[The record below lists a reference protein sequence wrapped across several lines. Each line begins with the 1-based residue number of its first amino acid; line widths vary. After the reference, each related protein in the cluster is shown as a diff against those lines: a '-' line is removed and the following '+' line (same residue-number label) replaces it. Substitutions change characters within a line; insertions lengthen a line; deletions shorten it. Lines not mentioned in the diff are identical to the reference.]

1 MRFEPLSFILGFFSA
16 TVISLF
22 VWLSR
27 RRLRTIQESAET
39 QIEGTRELLGKAAD
53 KRYAQEM
60 LRYLQHRHVA
70 GSLFG
75 LTDVL
80 LEPRLIAPP
89 LPLALP
95 DDEGDETRDVFDVV
109 PLFHDMPQSYAPFNI
124 ETITLDD
131 LGAGD
136 RHVALLGVSGMGK
149 STALT
154 ALALM
159 ALGIV
164 RFETLEGMTEQ
175 AIEEEE
181 KGLSEDDRRRRA
193 EERERIQEQA
203 LKKLH
208 TAHEKKKEQLGEAVE
223 RENLPPIDIPGLVPI
238 LVDVNDIEFDMAAY
252 GKRETLDPTE
262 PLVHAVQRQVSA
274 VTAQVTGSVLYPAL
288 EQGKALILLDGYDD
302 LAPHSREV
310 YFYWLQQLL
319 ELYGH
324 NMIVIAGPVTGYE
337 SLVTLGFTPAY
348 LRAWRPD
355 DYELLA
361 AHWSEAWRAHD
372 PKAKP
377 PDEQT
382 IRRITADNQGRT
394 MLDVT
399 LKIWS
404 GLADDVRE
412 AGRPGW
418 YDSLINRRL
427 SMPDARSALP
437 VVAAKMLDAGQPL
450 DRAALEEV
458 LPQAITTDPS
468 KKAAKPEDMLDT
480 LVRDGLLVPYAG
492 NRFGLAH
499 SQITSYLASETL
511 AQLDLDEVD
520 DLALNPAWQ
529 DALSFAAAHINMLTV
544 VQHKLSA
551 PPDLMYS
558 DLFGLVQWLPD
569 APPDAIWRGEVFKR
583 LAAALMAPDQYPAVR
598 ERAMAALIA
607 TRDRNIVFILRQ
619 ALRAT
624 DPDTRRLGCIGLG
637 ALGNIETVNDLAS
650 LLGDEDRDVKLA
662 AALALGAIGTDQA
675 IEVMLRGLFQENHEV
690 RRAIAEALAAIPD
703 EGHKIL
709 RDGITTQEIEI
720 RRAAVYGLS
729 RIREP
734 WALVALYH
742 AMLEDAEWYVRTAAE
757 EAFLAAQSPEKD
769 GPHAHP
775 EADSLGWLVQW
786 AAERGQGVPAGPN
799 ARQVLIRVLQEG
811 QPVHKVMAAC
821 TLGRLGHV
829 LALKPLYAALRDRD
843 ASVRSAAYAALSDL
857 QLRLGQPL
865 PAVI

>member
-1 MRFEPLSFILGFFSA
+1 
-16 TVISLF
+16 
-22 VWLSR
+22 
-27 RRLRTIQESAET
+27 
-39 QIEGTRELLGKAAD
+39 
-53 KRYAQEM
+53 
-60 LRYLQHRHVA
+60 
-70 GSLFG
+70 
-75 LTDVL
+75 
-80 LEPRLIAPP
+80 
-89 LPLALP
+89 
-95 DDEGDETRDVFDVV
+95 
-109 PLFHDMPQSYAPFNI
+109 
-124 ETITLDD
+124 
-131 LGAGD
+131 
-136 RHVALLGVSGMGK
+136 MGK

-159 ALGIV
+159 ALGAV

-181 KGLSEDDRRRRA
+181 KGLSDEDRQRRA
-193 EERERIQEQA
+193 EERQRIQEQA

-208 TAHEKKKEQLGEAVE
+208 TAHEKIKERLGEAVE
-223 RENLPPIDIPGLVPI
+223 REKLPPIDIPGLVPI

-262 PLVHAVQRQVSA
+262 PLVHAVRRQVSS
-274 VTAQVTGSVLYPAL
+274 VTAQVMGSVLYPAL
-288 EQGKALILLDGYDD
+288 EHGKALILLDGYDD
-302 LAPHSREV
+302 LTPRTSEA

-337 SLVTLGFTPAY
+337 SLVTLGFTPAH

-355 DYELLA
+355 DFERLA
-361 AHWSEAWRAHD
+361 AYWSAAWRVRD
-372 PKAKP
+372 PKARP
-377 PDEQT
+377 PDDQT
-382 IRRITADNQGRT
+382 VRRITADNQGRT
-394 MLDVT
+394 ILDVT

-418 YDSLINRRL
+418 YDALINRRL
-427 SMPDARSALP
+427 SMPEARSALP
-437 VVAAKMLDAGQPL
+437 VIATKMLDAGQLL
-450 DRAALEEV
+450 DRAALQAA
-458 LPQAITTDPS
+458 LSQAITADTG
-468 KKAAKPEDMLDT
+468 KKAAKPEEVFDA
-480 LVRDGLLVPYAG
+480 LVGDGLLVPYVG
-492 NRFGLAH
+492 DRFGFAH

-520 DLALNPAWQ
+520 DLSLNPAWQ
-529 DALSFAAAHINMLTV
+529 GAFSFAAAHINMLTV
-544 VQHKLSA
+544 VQRKLSA

-650 LLGDEDRDVKLA
+650 LLGDEDHDVKLA

-675 IEVMLRGLFQENHEV
+675 IEIMLRGLFRENHEV

-703 EGHKIL
+703 DGHKIL
-709 RDGITTQEIEI
+709 RDGITAQEIEI
-720 RRAAVYGLS
+720 RRAAVYGLN

-769 GPHAHP
+769 GPRAHP
-775 EADSLGWLVQW
+775 EADMLGWLVQW

-811 QPVHKVMAAC
+811 QPTYKVMAAC

-857 QLRLGQPL
+857 QLQLGQPL